1 MSDKTLNQLTPDPNN
16 PRIMKEDSFKG
27 LVKSLQS
34 FGDISGIT
42 FNRKTKHLVA
52 GHQRRE
58 ALLAIGGI
66 AEAKIEIT
74 KTFDKPTKRGTVAL
88 GTIWVDDEPINY
100 REVEW
105 DASLERKANLA
116 ANNPAIMGVYDEL
129 KLAEQL
135 NEFRLDDDFSELRL
149 DKLAELDLSDFEPKD
164 EGDGN
169 SGKLDETQKF
179 ICPSCD
185 FSGTA
190 KDFKG
195 E

>member
-1 MSDKTLNQLTPDPNN
+1 
-16 PRIMKEDSFKG
+16 MKEESFKG

-58 ALLAIGGI
+58 ALMAIGGI
-66 AEAKIEIT
+66 EEATIEIT

-105 DASLERKANLA
+105 AASLERKANLA

-149 DKLAELDLSDFEPKD
+149 DKLEQLDLSDFDPKD
-164 EGDGN
+164 KDDGN
-169 SGKLDETQKF
+169 SGKLDETQKL

-185 FSGTA
+185 FSGSL
-190 KDFKG
+190 KEFKG
-195 E
+195 NEA

>member
-1 MSDKTLNQLTPDPNN
+1 MSTLKDLRPDPNN

-42 FNRKTKHLVA
+42 YNRKTKHLVA

-58 ALLAIGGI
+58 ALLAIGGLD
-66 AEAKIEIT
+66 EAKIEIT
-74 KTFDKPTKRGTVAL
+74 KQFDKPTKLGTVAVGL
-88 GTIWVDDEPINY
+88 IYVNDEPINY

-105 DASLERKANLA
+105 DSAKERKANIM
-116 ANNPAIMGVYDEL
+116 ANNPAIMGVYDQL

-135 NEFRLDDDFSELRL
+135 NEFRLDDDFTELRL
-149 DKLAELDLSDFEPKD
+149 DKLEELDLSDFEPKD
-164 EGDGN
+164 EDDGN
-169 SGKLDETQKF
+169 EGKLDQTEKL

-185 FSGTA
+185 FSGTV
-190 KDFKG
+190 KDFKK
-195 E
+195 

>member
-1 MSDKTLNQLTPDPNN
+1 MKTLKELTPDPNN

-58 ALLAIGGI
+58 ALLAIGGLE
-66 AEAKIEIT
+66 EAQIEIH
-74 KTFDKPTKRGTVAL
+74 KEYSKPTKLGTVAV
-88 GTIWVDDEPINY
+88 GIIIVGGEPINY

-105 DASLERKANLA
+105 DSATERKANLA

-135 NEFRLDDDFSELRL
+135 NEFRLDEDFQELRL
-149 DKLAELDLSDFEPKD
+149 DKLDQLDLSEFQPKD
-164 EGDGN
+164 ENDGN

>member
-1 MSDKTLNQLTPDPNN
+1 MSTLKDLTPDPNN

-42 FNRKTKHLVA
+42 FNRKTKHLIA

-58 ALLAIGGI
+58 ALLAIGGLE
-66 AEAKIEIT
+66 EAKIEIQ
-74 KTFDKPTKRGTVAL
+74 KTFDKPTDKGTVAI
-88 GTIWVDDEPINY
+88 GTIWVAGEPFNY

-105 DASLERKANLA
+105 TGSVERKANLA

-149 DKLAELDLSDFEPKD
+149 DKLEQLDLSDFEPKKED
-164 EGDGN
+164 DGN
-169 SGKLDETQKF
+169 SGKLDETQKL

-185 FSGTA
+185 FSGSL
-190 KDFKG
+190 KEFKG
-195 E
+195 HDS